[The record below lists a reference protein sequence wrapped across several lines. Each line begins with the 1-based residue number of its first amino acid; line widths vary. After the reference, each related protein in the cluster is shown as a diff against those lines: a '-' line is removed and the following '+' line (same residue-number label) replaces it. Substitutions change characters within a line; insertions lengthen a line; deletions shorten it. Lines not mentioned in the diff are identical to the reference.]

1 MSVAEVETLPPPVE
15 LLPQIPALPMK
26 RLNGLLEPGPRLL
39 PRPDESPRLVCGSS
53 GVVGWLLVGVG
64 TSTKLELELEFCL

>member
-39 PRPDESPRLVCGSS
+39 LRPDESPLKIGEE
-53 GVVGWLLVGVG
+53 VVLATDDIL
-64 TSTKLELELEFCL
+64 